1 MRIFV
6 QFNAQKMRIDSKF
19 LSFSVPLRALCFTF
33 FANIFL
39 IISYIMRTNCFTNLR
54 FSGGGN

>member
-6 QFNAQKMRIDSKF
+6 RFNAQKMRIDSKI

-33 FANIFL
+33 FANLFL
-39 IISYIMRTNCFTNLR
+39 IISYIMRTNSFTNL
-54 FSGGGN
+54 SLGGGS

>member
-6 QFNAQKMRIDSKF
+6 RFNAQKMRIDSKF

-54 FSGGGN
+54 FSGGGS